1 MVYVIQLIKNLLKF
15 DSWYK
20 DLSVDKIVSDA
31 FEKKYIVTNC

>member
-20 DLSVDKIVSDA
+20 DLSVDKIVLDV